1 MSSASASGKTIA
13 EVQAGTVAA
22 SLSEVC
28 VGPAGQTGLVLG
40 HGLDN
45 KLRFRK
51 QLVEASAD
59 DRISLGVQY
68 YSALGITAAESRRTL
83 AAAMA
88 WALITAS
95 SSAVRI
101 AMPAGVSTVTA
112 ATAWELQGPR

>member
-1 MSSASASGKTIA
+1 MPEVVAFPEQWLPCVERQRVGKTIA
-13 EVQAGTVAA
+13 EVQAGTMAA

-59 DRISLGVQY
+59 DWISLGVQY
-68 YSALGITAAESRRTL
+68 YSALEIAAESLRTL
-83 AAAMA
+83 ASAMA
-88 WALITAS
+88 WA
-95 SSAVRI
+95 
-101 AMPAGVSTVTA
+101 
-112 ATAWELQGPR
+112 